1 VSRELLLLR
10 DRRRR
15 GDGRGYRFGNG
26 LLHLPDGSRSRG
38 STGCGLRHRLVP
50 HLRRGCLWG
59 CPMLLILRRG
69 RLTVSLLL
77 LVRRLTV
84 WLLLGRRLTVGLLL
98 GRRLTVGLSLLH
110 RLLPRCLHRLTIL
123 LRSGLRHTVATQIL
137 VLLHRDGWWLNL
149 QRALKRPLRRELNV
163 SGANDVGVLL
173 SRINTFRSDKVLTCS
188 SSTGTCCL
196 KK

>member
-59 CPMLLILRRG
+59 CPMLLILLRR

-77 LVRRLTV
+77 LGRRLTV
-84 WLLLGRRLTVGLLL
+84 WLLLGC
-98 GRRLTVGLSLLH
+98 RLTVGLSLLMLH

-137 VLLHRDGWWLNL
+137 VLLHLWW
-149 QRALKRPLRRELNV
+149 
-163 SGANDVGVLL
+163 
-173 SRINTFRSDKVLTCS
+173 
-188 SSTGTCCL
+188 
-196 KK
+196 